1 MNSIRRRVGR
11 NQIADLTQNPKLGAA
26 GAVDLFFVITAGGK
40 GRRKGLEP
48 GLSVPR
54 WLRVN

>member
-1 MNSIRRRVGR
+1 MTEEEDYLRP
-11 NQIADLTQNPKLGAA
+11 LPQNPKLVRL
-26 GAVDLFFVITAGGK
+26 GAVDLFFFITAGGK

-54 WLRVN
+54 